1 MYVNEFILEIGLIF
15 DFFLYVILI
24 IIDFAMK
31 VYGFMLNCHDFGT
44 KTQGG
49 SLGCLIDE
57 LQYLP
62 EAFFFKIIKF
72 TKLFKLDLDLYW
84 NVSFSTDFHGLGTLL
99 MTSSCVS
106 KMRNFWLA
114 VFNLYRKND
123 SLRFVCW
130 KGKSQKRLFQQ

>member
-1 MYVNEFILEIGLIF
+1 MNVFWKL
-15 DFFLYVILI
+15 DSSSFFLYVILI

-57 LQYLP
+57 LQYFMPAISFLL
-62 EAFFFKIIKF
+62 KIIKF

-84 NVSFSTDFHGLGTLL
+84 NVSFSKDFHGLGTLL

-106 KMRNFWLA
+106 KMRDCWLA

-130 KGKSQKRLFQQ
+130 KGKSLKRLFQQ